1 MAVTDGYPYFQV
13 QLILYRAVPRI
24 FLSAGANSTNPHRDL
39 PYTDRVSSQTLC
51 QKKKISFPGGG
62 NCPPSPPMYGPVIG
76 KRLRLS
82 PLIKPILSD
91 TGKN

>member
-13 QLILYRAVPRI
+13 QLILYRAVTRI

-51 QKKKISFPGGG
+51 QKKKNKFSWRWQL
-62 NCPPSPPMYGPVIG
+62 PPLAPYVRPCYRKKASAESINEAHSIG
-76 KRLRLS
+76 HW
-82 PLIKPILSD
+82 
-91 TGKN
+91 